1 MRNFLFPAAAAAMIV
16 TSFAA
21 VAATDTMTTGAIKS
35 MDAAKHTFVLDN
47 GISYALPAG
56 FKDPGLKVG
65 EKVTVAWTM
74 TGTVHQA
81 ASVTIVK

>member
-1 MRNFLFPAAAAAMIV
+1 MRNFMFPAMAAALIF

-35 MDAAKHTFVLDN
+35 MDLAKHVLVLDN
-47 GISYALPAG
+47 GISYTLPAT

-65 EKVTVAWTM
+65 EKVTVAWVM
-74 TGTVHQA
+74 NGTVYQA
-81 ASVTIVK
+81 DSVVIAK